1 MEELKTYIL
10 ENWETITGIA
20 GAVVVAC
27 SGVAALTPNTYDN
40 KIMNA
45 LRKLID
51 LIALN
56 VGKAKNEKKK

>member
-1 MEELKTYIL
+1 
-10 ENWETITGIA
+10 
-20 GAVVVAC
+20 
-27 SGVAALTPNTYDN
+27 AALTPNTYDN

>member
-1 MEELKTYIL
+1 MEEIKIYIFA
-10 ENWETITGIA
+10 NWESIMGVAGAIVVAASGIA
-20 GAVVVAC
+20 AM
-27 SGVAALTPNTYDN
+27 TPNTYDN

-56 VGKAKNEKKK
+56 VGKAKNQKK